1 MTQIKNDLVQHREIS
16 HRSDSSR
23 THIYLGLVGI
33 DMRHSTT
40 LLSDSRS
47 HAIARG
53 RVASTLFGTCK
64 NRTKSPLGR
73 RVAPVDAAVEI
84 HDRIG
89 SALRSVKGKS
99 IQPLHRGM
107 FKFDTKTQ
115 NPKPKRWSA
124 TGGVVRRI
132 MASFLGRRTSRL
144 GLCGHTSFLTR
155 HALSSLTS
163 PPGLFLTLMSRLF
176 LRRVPTLHTM
186 RAPTG
191 SVQVTAVV
199 VSSHSSV
206 CLWSVCR
213 VSVCL

>member
-1 MTQIKNDLVQHREIS
+1 MKLEITHNRDKSHQVIDSQTQIKNELVQHREIS

-33 DMRHSTT
+33 EMRHSTT

-89 SALRSVKGKS
+89 SAFLKEKVFNRYIGECSSLIPK
-99 IQPLHRGM
+99 P
-107 FKFDTKTQ
+107 KTQ
-115 NPKPKRWSA
+115 NPK
-124 TGGVVRRI
+124 GGARRE
-132 MASFLGRRTSRL
+132 
-144 GLCGHTSFLTR
+144 
-155 HALSSLTS
+155 ALFV
-163 PPGLFLTLMSRLF
+163 G
-176 LRRVPTLHTM
+176 
-186 RAPTG
+186 
-191 SVQVTAVV
+191 
-199 VSSHSSV
+199 
-206 CLWSVCR
+206 
-213 VSVCL
+213 